1 MSIINP
7 YQVCP
12 VFESER
18 LVYRLVQEEDADDL
32 LECYSDAASIPLFNS
47 DNCNN
52 NFNFQT
58 IEEMSDCIRYW
69 LDEYEGHGY
78 IRFSMVEKN
87 SDKAVGTIEFFARKE
102 RVEGL
107 GVVGVLRLDLI
118 SRLENKGVLTEILSL
133 IEKEFYNCFGVDAMI
148 TKAIPSAEQRVNAL
162 LHSGYSTIESNLIV
176 PFSDYYLISRA
187 SGQESDI
194 EAK

>member
-1 MSIINP
+1 MSISP

-18 LVYRLVQEEDADDL
+18 LVYRLVQEVDAADL

-52 NFNFQT
+52 DFNFQT
-58 IEEMSDCIRYW
+58 IEEMSGCIRFW

-78 IRFSMVEKN
+78 VRFSIVEKN
-87 SDKAVGTIEFFARKE
+87 SDKAVGTIEFFAGKE

-118 SRLENKGVLTEILSL
+118 SRMENEEVLIEILSL
-133 IEKEFYNCFGVDAMI
+133 VEKEFYDCFGVDAII
-148 TKAIPSAEQRVNAL
+148 TKAIPRAEQRINAL
-162 LHSGYSTIESNLIV
+162 LHSGYSTMEGNAMM
-176 PFSDYYLISRA
+176 PFNDYYLTSGTT
-187 SGQESDI
+187 GQES
-194 EAK
+194 K